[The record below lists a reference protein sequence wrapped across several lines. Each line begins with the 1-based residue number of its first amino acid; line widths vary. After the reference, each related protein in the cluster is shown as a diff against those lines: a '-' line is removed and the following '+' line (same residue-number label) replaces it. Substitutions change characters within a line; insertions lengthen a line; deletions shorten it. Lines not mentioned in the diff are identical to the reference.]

1 MTRGKISGAGEE
13 NLRKNGH
20 TYMKNK
26 GKFIAF
32 EGCEGVGKSTQMRLL
47 SEYLAKRGIAHV
59 VTREPGG
66 GEISEAIRKII
77 LNGKFTSMTD
87 ECEALLYAAARVQHL
102 ADTVV
107 PALERGETVL
117 CDRYIFSS
125 LAYQGG
131 GRGLSRKFL
140 MEINS
145 YAAENYMPDVTLFLD
160 LPPARAFARKHGA
173 DKNDRIEQAGAAF
186 HCKVYETYK
195 ELLDEFPG
203 KLVAVDCSGTKQETQ
218 EKIRALLKEKG
229 LIG

>member
-1 MTRGKISGAGEE
+1 MRGA
-13 NLRKNGH
+13 
-20 TYMKNK
+20 
-26 GKFIAF
+26 FITF
-32 EGCEGVGKSTQMRLL
+32 EGCEGSGKSTQIRLL
-47 SEYLAKRGIAHV
+47 SQYLQDQNIPHV

-66 GEISEAIRKII
+66 GEISEEIRKII
-77 LNGKFTSMTD
+77 LNGKFMEMSD

-102 ADTVV
+102 KDTVE
-107 PALERGETVL
+107 PALARGEMVI

-125 LAYQGG
+125 FAYQGY
-131 GRGLSRKFL
+131 GRGLSIDFL
-140 MEINS
+140 EKINE
-145 YAAENYMPDVTLFLD
+145 YALRNYMPDVTLFLNI
-160 LPPARAFARKHGA
+160 PPRRAFARKHGA